1 MGFDFALDNVSG
13 NDDWLVI
20 GAFGGQGWSQA
31 EFADADASA
40 DFDIAAM
47 GVYASYFQGPYHMDA
62 LVKFDWLDGA
72 YSSDAVSGGGDVE
85 LPVFGVSVSTGYRF
99 DLTQSESGGLSLQP
113 VAALDYA
120 HVGGDTFR
128 DDSGA
133 TIELME
139 MDSLRGRLGAKL
151 VQQLLPSE
159 DGTGPVGN
167 FYLSAGVAQEFL
179 GQSEARVTGVTLT
192 QELPQTTFELGAG
205 FDLALPEEGVSFTF
219 DTSADLSD
227 GEDNYAATGGVK
239 FTW

>member
-1 MGFDFALDNVSG
+1 V
-13 NDDWLVI
+13 
-20 GAFGGQGWSQA
+20 
-31 EFADADASA
+31 AS
-40 DFDIAAM
+40 
-47 GVYASYFQGPYHMDA
+47 
-62 LVKFDWLDGA
+62 
-72 YSSDAVSGGGDVE
+72 
-85 LPVFGVSVSTGYRF
+85 
-99 DLTQSESGGLSLQP
+99 
-113 VAALDYA
+113 LDYA
-120 HVGGDTFR
+120 RVGGDTFR

-139 MDSLRGRLGAKL
+139 LDSLRGRLGAKL

-167 FYLSAGVAQEFL
+167 FHLSAGVAQELL
-179 GQSEARVTGVTLT
+179 GQSEARVTGVTLA

-219 DTSADLSD
+219 DTSADFSE